1 MNLKSNT
8 LLLNATPSREIWK
21 KKMKNA
27 ETKTFKT
34 YTIDERVSTEIRL
47 DLLCEEVL
55 NFIEKKGKSLK
66 L

>member
-1 MNLKSNT
+1 
-8 LLLNATPSREIWK
+8 
-21 KKMKNA
+21 MKNA

-34 YTIDERVSTEIRL
+34 YTIDEVSTEIRL
-47 DLLCEEVL
+47 DLCEEVL